1 MRRLALV
8 TAALL
13 VAGGCSP
20 GAVRHDAAPARHAD
34 IDALVQAVTTLH
46 PEPFNALPRGRW
58 DAAVADVRR
67 QLPDMDDDQF
77 RVALARLA
85 NLGDRNGH
93 GGAFVSDQPA
103 ALGVWP
109 LRLYEFADGWYVV
122 DAHDRSLVGTRLEAV
137 GGRPMAEVADW
148 LAPMVPRD
156 NAHSLRARLASYV
169 VSPAFL
175 RGSGVPAGPLTLVS
189 ADGVRRE
196 VTPPVV
202 PPAEY
207 ATLAGLDVPQIPLA
221 LPRPP
226 YAPKDDYWWSQRR
239 GDALLVGYERVLG
252 ETPDGRRLRRFVER
266 LREDVAA
273 HRPRVVVLDA
283 RRNPGGE
290 NDSATPLTSFL
301 RELATERRIPVR
313 VLISRSTYSAASL
326 TLAPLRDVVRFYGEP
341 TGGGTTTYGNP
352 SPLTLPESGLVVHV
366 AGRRSDAPG
375 ASLAAIEPDVAVAV
389 TWHDHSRDVDAVLDA
404 ALRP

>member
-1 MRRLALV
+1 MRRRSLLAALVLVLAVACRSASPGPDLSARNADVDALV
-8 TAALL
+8 T
-13 VAGGCSP
+13 
-20 GAVRHDAAPARHAD
+20 
-34 IDALVQAVTTLH
+34 AVTTLH
-46 PEPFNALPRGRW
+46 PEPFAALPRERW
-58 DAAVADVRR
+58 DAAVADLRR

-77 RVALARLA
+77 RVGLARLA

-122 DAHDRSLVGTRLEAV
+122 DAHDRSLVGARVEAV

-156 NAHSLRARLASYV
+156 NAHSLEARLASYV

-189 ADGVRRE
+189 PGGERWE
-196 VTPPVV
+196 VTPPTV

-226 YAPKDDYWWSQRR
+226 YAPRDDYWWSQRR
-239 GDALLVGYERVLG
+239 GDALVVGYERVLG
-252 ETPDGRRLRRFVER
+252 EMPDGRRLRRFVER

-273 HRPRVVVLDA
+273 RRTRVVVVDA

-290 NDSATPLTSFL
+290 NESATPLTSFL
-301 RELATERRIPVR
+301 RELAAERRIPVR

-352 SPLTLPESGLVVHV
+352 SSRTLPASGLVVHV

-375 ASLAAIEPDVAVAV
+375 PSLAAIEPDVAVAV
-389 TWHDHSRDVDAVLDA
+389 TWHDHSRGVDAVLDA